1 VPPAIARRIQ
11 ERETMTTPTRYPSKR
26 RSTKMQRLALTATL
40 ALAAAL
46 TSPAFAQ
53 QASPVPAIQ
62 TGNALLTVSADGRS
76 DRTPDLALFNAG
88 VTTQGK
94 TAAEAL
100 AANSTAMTRVMAA
113 VKRAG
118 VADRDIQTSNLSVNP
133 IYAEP
138 RRLPDGSMEQRTREI
153 VGYQV
158 SNSVSV
164 RQRKLGD
171 YGKVID
177 ALVTAGAN
185 EVSGP
190 NFMLDQPDSA
200 LDEARTKA
208 MAKARARADL
218 YARAAGL
225 RVLRIVSISES
236 GGYSPPRPVMYR
248 MDAAE
253 AAAPPP
259 PIAAGEVSLE
269 ANVTV
274 QFELAP

>member
-1 VPPAIARRIQ
+1 MTRFALPAAV
-11 ERETMTTPTRYPSKR
+11 
-26 RSTKMQRLALTATL
+26 

-46 TSPAFAQ
+46 AQPALAQ
-53 QASPVPAIQ
+53 PAGPVPAIE
-62 TGNALLTVSADGRS
+62 TGHTLLTVNADGQS
-76 DRTPDLALFNAG
+76 ESAPDLALFNAG

-94 TAAEAL
+94 TAGEAL
-100 AANSTAMTRVMAA
+100 SANSAAMTRVMAA
-113 VKRAG
+113 LKRTG
-118 VADRDIQTSNLSVNP
+118 IADRDIQTSNLSINP

-138 RRLPDGSMEQRTREI
+138 RRLPDGSIEQHTREI

-158 SNSVSV
+158 SNAVSV

-177 ALVTAGAN
+177 TLVTAGAN

-190 NFMLDQPDSA
+190 NFMLDQPDTA
-200 LDEARTKA
+200 LDKARTEA
-208 MAKARARADL
+208 MRKARTRAEL

-225 RVLRIVSISES
+225 RVVRIVSISES
-236 GGYSPPRPVMYR
+236 GGYSPPMPVMYR
-248 MDAAE
+248 REVAQ

-259 PIAAGEVSLE
+259 PVAAGELSLNVS
-269 ANVTV
+269 VTV